1 MEDGRWK
8 MEKGRW
14 KMEDGGVKRKG
25 LITLH

>member
-1 MEDGRWK
+1 MEDGRLK
-8 MEKGRW
+8 IEDGKG